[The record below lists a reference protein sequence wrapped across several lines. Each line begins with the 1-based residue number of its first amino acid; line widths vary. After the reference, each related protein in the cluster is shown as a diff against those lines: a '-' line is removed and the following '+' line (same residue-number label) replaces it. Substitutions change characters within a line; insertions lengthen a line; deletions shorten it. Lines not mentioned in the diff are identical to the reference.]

1 MRVKMLREDK
11 LASMKKIMEYEGELN
26 SFEENHQRLN
36 EEIRMGKASNQLV
49 QACITGLYSDRLYMQ
64 EIQNQAEG
72 IEE

>member
-1 MRVKMLREDK
+1 
-11 LASMKKIMEYEGELN
+11 
-26 SFEENHQRLN
+26 
-36 EEIRMGKASNQLV
+36 MGKASNQLI